1 MLQKTQP
8 RAGAIRRPGWAALIS
23 LLVLVS
29 TASAAEPWSALI
41 DPDNSLTFR
50 FLRDEQPVFR
60 VGLGG
65 WGPKWAWV
73 GVQARQ
79 KAEDGRLSVRVPF
92 VVNKDKGEVIDVHF
106 EAWQPGARQ
115 VAFRYDLES
124 AKDVPLTM
132 LMAAVNF
139 EAQGS
144 KGTLTLTHVDGKQTR
159 LGLPVRSRS
168 TSL

>member
-1 MLQKTQP
+1 MSRKVPSAGSRRLQ
-8 RAGAIRRPGWAALIS
+8 WAALTA
-23 LLVLVS
+23 LLILAS
-29 TASAAEPWSALI
+29 TASAAEPWTALI
-41 DPDNSLTFR
+41 NPDNSLSFS
-50 FLRDEQPVFR
+50 FLRDDRPVFQ

-92 VVNKDKGEVIDVHF
+92 IVNKDKGEVIDVHF
-106 EAWQPGARQ
+106 EAWQPAAKQ
-115 VAFRYDLES
+115 VAFRYYLE
-124 AKDVPLTM
+124 ADRDVPLTM

-144 KGTLTLTHVDGKQTR
+144 RGTLTLTHPESKDK
-159 LGLPVRSRS
+159 P
-168 TSL
+168 